1 MEREPMRRLAIAASL
16 LTMIAQPVFA
26 LELTPRGVFRHGGFA
41 RSAAEISTYDA
52 ATKRLF
58 VVNGEAQAI
67 DVLDI
72 SDVDAPKKVQSFSL
86 AQYGGAPNSVS
97 VKNGVVAA
105 ALDGKDKQGPGHVV
119 FFKAADLS
127 LLGNVEVGPM
137 PDMVTFTPDGRYVLA
152 ANEGEPDPNDMS
164 RDPEGAV
171 AVIDVSK
178 GFDKATA
185 RLAGFGAFNA
195 APIAGTKPGRPGAS
209 FAQAAEP
216 EYIAVS
222 PDGKTAFV
230 TLQEVNA
237 LAIVDVASA
246 TVTSVKGL
254 GFKSYDSCP
263 ADLSD
268 KDGGIHI
275 TRHPG
280 VFGMYQPDAIGLF
293 QTGGRAFLVTANEG
307 DAQGWAAFNEEKRVK
322 DLKLDP
328 KAFPAGSQADSALG
342 RLKTTTTL
350 GDTDGDGDLDVIYS
364 FGARSISVWSTD
376 GAQVSDSCDQIE
388 QAIARRG
395 AAAFNLGHDEPG
407 ADSRSDDKGPE
418 PEGLTVGELGGK
430 PYAFVGLERDGGV
443 MAFDLSDPAKP
454 VLAAYASTRKVEVE
468 PSNPD
473 SGDQGPEGV
482 LFIPAD
488 KSPTGKPLLVVSY
501 EVSGTTRIWEIAD

>member
-1 MEREPMRRLAIAASL
+1 MRRLLLVASL
-16 LTMIAQPVFA
+16 LTMIAQPVLA
-26 LELTPRGVFRHGGFA
+26 LELTPRGVFRHGGFGK
-41 RSAAEISTYDA
+41 SAAEIATYDA
-52 ATKRLF
+52 ASKRLF

-72 SDVDAPKKVQSFSL
+72 SDIDAPKKVQSFSL
-86 AQYGGAPNSVS
+86 AQYGGAPNSVA

-119 FFKAADLS
+119 FFKAADLV
-127 LLGNVEVGPM
+127 LLGNVEVGAM

-152 ANEGEPDPNDMS
+152 ANEGEPDPNDMT

-185 RLAGFGAFNA
+185 RLADFRAFNA
-195 APIAGTKPGRPGAS
+195 APIPGTKPGRPGAS

-216 EYIAVS
+216 EYVAIS
-222 PDGKTAFV
+222 TDGKTAFV

-237 LAIVDVASA
+237 LAVVDIASA
-246 TVTSVKGL
+246 KVTSVTGL
-254 GFKSYDSCP
+254 GFKSYETCP

-275 TRHPG
+275 KAHAK
-280 VFGMYQPDAIGLF
+280 VLGMYQPDALALF
-293 QTGGRAFLVTANEG
+293 RAGGQSYLVTANEG
-307 DAQGWAAFNEEKRVK
+307 DAQGWKAFNEEKRVK

-328 KAFPAGSQADSALG
+328 VAFPEASQADAALG
-342 RLKTTTTL
+342 RLKTTTTA

-376 GAQVSDSCDQIE
+376 GKQIADSCDQIE
-388 QAIARRG
+388 QAIAKRG

-418 PEGLTVGELGGK
+418 PEGVSVGELGGK

-443 MAFDLSDPAKP
+443 MAFDLSDPARP
-454 VLAAYASTRKVEVE
+454 VLAAYASTRNVELD
-468 PSNPD
+468 PSDPA

-488 KSPTGKPLLVVSY
+488 KSPNGKPLLVVSY
-501 EVSGTTRIWEIAD
+501 EVSGTTRIWEIQ

>member
-1 MEREPMRRLAIAASL
+1 MRRLLLVASL
-16 LTMIAQPVFA
+16 LTMIAQPVLA
-26 LELTPRGVFRHGGFA
+26 LELTPRGVFRHGGFGK
-41 RSAAEISTYDA
+41 SAAEIATYDA
-52 ATKRLF
+52 ASKRLF

-72 SDVDAPKKVQSFSL
+72 SDIDAPKKVQSFSL
-86 AQYGGAPNSVS
+86 AQYGGAPNSVA

-119 FFKAADLS
+119 FFKAADLV
-127 LLGNVEVGPM
+127 LLGNVEVGAM

-152 ANEGEPDPNDMS
+152 ANEGEPDPNDMT

-185 RLAGFGAFNA
+185 RLADFRAFNA
-195 APIAGTKPGRPGAS
+195 APIPGTKPGRPGAS

-216 EYIAVS
+216 EYVAIS
-222 PDGKTAFV
+222 TDGKTAFV

-237 LAIVDVASA
+237 LAVVDIASA
-246 TVTSVKGL
+246 KVTSVTGL
-254 GFKSYDSCP
+254 GFKSYETCP

-275 TRHPG
+275 KAHAK
-280 VFGMYQPDAIGLF
+280 VLGMYKPDALALF
-293 QTGGRAFLVTANEG
+293 RAGG
-307 DAQGWAAFNEEKRVK
+307 
-322 DLKLDP
+322 
-328 KAFPAGSQADSALG
+328 
-342 RLKTTTTL
+342 
-350 GDTDGDGDLDVIYS
+350 
-364 FGARSISVWSTD
+364 
-376 GAQVSDSCDQIE
+376 QIE
-388 QAIARRG
+388 QAIAKRG

-418 PEGLTVGELGGK
+418 PEGVSVGELGGK

-443 MAFDLSDPAKP
+443 MAFDLSDPARP
-454 VLAAYASTRKVEVE
+454 VLAAYASTRNVELD
-468 PSNPD
+468 PSDPA

-488 KSPTGKPLLVVSY
+488 KSPNGKPLLVVSY
-501 EVSGTTRIWEIAD
+501 EVSGTTRIWEIQ

>member
-1 MEREPMRRLAIAASL
+1 MRRLAVVASL
-16 LTMIAQPVFA
+16 LAMVAQPVLA
-26 LELTPRGVFRHGGFA
+26 LELTPRGVFRHGSFA
-41 RSAAEISTYDA
+41 KSAAEISAYDP
-52 ATKRLF
+52 ATRRLF

-72 SDVDAPKKVQSFSL
+72 SDIDAPKKIQSFSL
-86 AQYGGAPNSVS
+86 AQYGGAPNSVA

-127 LLGNVEVGPM
+127 LLGNVEVGAM

-152 ANEGEPDPNDMS
+152 ANEGEPDPNDMG

-185 RLAGFGAFNA
+185 RLADFRAFNGQA
-195 APIAGTKPGRPGAS
+195 IAGTKPGRPGAS

-216 EYIAVS
+216 EYVAVS

-237 LAIVDVASA
+237 LAIVDIASA
-246 TVTSVKGL
+246 KVTAVKGL
-254 GFKSYDSCP
+254 GFKSYEVCP

-268 KDGGIHI
+268 KDGGVAIKP
-275 TRHPG
+275 HPN
-280 VFGMYQPDAIGLF
+280 VFGMYQPDAIALYSSAGK
-293 QTGGRAFLVTANEG
+293 TWLVTANEG
-307 DAQGWAAFNEEKRVK
+307 DSQGWKAFNEEVRVK

-328 KAFPAGSQADSALG
+328 TVFPAGSQADAALG
-342 RLKTTTTL
+342 RLKTSSTTL
-350 GDTDGDGDLDVIYS
+350 PMADTDGDGDQDAIYS
-364 FGARSISVWSTD
+364 FGARSMSVWSTGGD
-376 GAQVSDSCDQIE
+376 LVGDSCDQLE
-388 QAIARRG
+388 QAAAKRG
-395 AAAFNLGHDEPG
+395 ASAFNLGHDEPG

-418 PEGLTVGELGGK
+418 PEGVAVGELGGK
-430 PYAFVGLERDGGV
+430 PYAFIGLERDGGV
-443 MAFDLSDPAKP
+443 AVFDLSDPAKP
-454 VLAAYASTRKVEVE
+454 AMVAYAATRKVEIE

-482 LFIPAD
+482 MFIPAAA
-488 KSPTGKPLLVVSY
+488 SPNGKPLLVVSY
-501 EVSGTTRIWEIAD
+501 EVSGTTRIWEIEE